1 MNNMA
6 HNTALLAGWNRMHRD
21 ELLTYLAD
29 IGAVKT
35 TRPGVFRAP
44 GKEIVCREVG
54 SGYFDVREVAC
65 NC

>member
-1 MNNMA
+1 MSLNN
-6 HNTALLAGWNRMHRD
+6 ALLAGWNRMSRE
-21 ELLTYLAD
+21 ELLNYLAD
-29 IGAVKT
+29 IGAAKT

-54 SGYFDVREVAC
+54 GGYFDVREVAC